1 MTIADLRVGLR
12 AYLLDDAAIAAIVG
26 TRIYP
31 IVLPQGQ
38 VQTSIVYTRI
48 SGFGDNHMLGPSGLS
63 RPRIQIDCWS
73 QSADTAAQLA
83 NLVKERVDGFR
94 GSWLWGE
101 DSPAEA
107 IVVQGV
113 FFEGERENYDDAA
126 GLYRVSRDYFIW
138 HAER

>member
-1 MTIADLRVGLR
+1 MALADIRVGLR

-26 TRIYP
+26 TRVYP

-73 QSADTAAQLA
+73 QSIDTAAQLA
-83 NLVKERVDGFR
+83 NLVKERIDGFL
-94 GSWLWGE
+94 GTWLWGE
-101 DSPAEA
+101 DSPEEA

-113 FFEGERENYDDAA
+113 FYENEREDYDDVSK
-126 GLYRVSRDYFIW
+126 LYRVSRDFFVW
-138 HAER
+138 VSEK